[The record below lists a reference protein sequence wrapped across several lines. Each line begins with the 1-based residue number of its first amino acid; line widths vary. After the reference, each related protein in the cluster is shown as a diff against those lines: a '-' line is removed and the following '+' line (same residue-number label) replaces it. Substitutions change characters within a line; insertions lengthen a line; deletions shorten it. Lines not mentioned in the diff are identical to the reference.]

1 MNDRVQRLVS
11 TYSQLGIDALV
22 ITKRENLRYIAGF
35 SGSTAACVVLKDGSG
50 VFVTDPRYEVQA
62 AEEVHDFDIIISLE
76 SALSEAAKWASQAQI
91 ASLGIEA
98 ASMTAASRTK
108 LSELAPGIRIVE
120 TDQVIE
126 KLRAIKDESEL
137 MLLRQAAKIADDALA
152 TVIRDVIKEGVTELD
167 IAIELEYQ
175 MRKLGGD
182 KPGFDT
188 IVASGPRSAMAH
200 GAPTDRKVR
209 PGDPIVIDFGCNYRG
224 YTSDMTRTVFI
235 GEPSEEIRRI
245 YEVVL
250 EAQLNAC
257 RNLRA
262 GMTGREA
269 DALARS
275 VIESYG
281 YGDRFG
287 HGLGHGVGLEVHEFP
302 RLSPR
307 NDSPLELSAVV
318 SVEPGIYLP
327 QIGGVRI
334 EDIVVLRPD
343 GIENLTS
350 SPKELICL

>member
-1 MNDRVQRLVS
+1 MNNRVQRLVS
-11 TYSQLGIDALV
+11 TYSELGIDALV
-22 ITKRENLRYIAGF
+22 ITKRENLRYVSGF
-35 SGSTAACVVLKDGSG
+35 SGSTGVCVVLKDGTG
-50 VFVTDPRYEVQA
+50 VFITDPRYDVQA
-62 AEEVHDFDIIISLE
+62 AEEVSSLEITITLE
-76 SALSEAAKWASQAQI
+76 SALSAAAKWIRQAQVG
-91 ASLGIEA
+91 SLGIEA
-98 ASMTAASRTK
+98 ASMTAASRT
-108 LSELAPGIRIVE
+108 ELLRLVPGLGIVE

-126 KLRAIKDESEL
+126 RLRAVKEESEL
-137 MLLRQAAKIADDALA
+137 TLIRQAARIADGALDVVLKD
-152 TVIRDVIKEGVTELD
+152 VIREGVTELD

-188 IVASGPRSAMAH
+188 IVASGPRAAMAH
-200 GAPTDRKVR
+200 GAPTDRR
-209 PGDPIVIDFGCNYRG
+209 IQPGDPIVIDFGSYYHG

-235 GEPSEEIRRI
+235 GGPSAEMRRI

-257 RNLRA
+257 HNLRA

-269 DALARS
+269 DALARC
-275 VIESYG
+275 VIERAG

-307 NDSPLELSAVV
+307 NDSPLESSAVV

-327 QIGGVRI
+327 QKGGVRI
-334 EDIVVLRPD
+334 EDLVVLNPN